1 MSGVGVC
8 AMFRQTDPVG
18 LECLLGGG
26 SSELGLACPEWYV
39 ETWRVAGWAL
49 CRLGRVSCQRA
60 EGGGIR
66 GGRPFPFCG
75 QAC

>member
-1 MSGVGVC
+1 MGVRGGCLCDVQADGPGGIGVS
-8 AMFRQTDPVG
+8 VG
-18 LECLLGGG
+18 RGEH
-26 SSELGLACPEWYV
+26 LACPEWYV